1 MRKLLILLILVGGCS
16 SPDIIIDKEG
26 KIKRINSN
34 KIECREKKLLGII
47 NTSELECFIK
57 Q

>member
-1 MRKLLILLILVGGCS
+1 MRKLLILILVWGCS

-26 KIKRINSN
+26 KIKRINTS
-34 KIECREKKLLGII
+34 KIECKEKKLLGIT
-47 NTSELECFIK
+47 NTGELECFIK